1 MPNFN
6 NTDFFIVT
14 GASSGIGEAVALT
27 LNAKGATVVGIA
39 RNAAALDTVRNK
51 AAFPEKF
58 FCEQKDLA
66 QDVAALPEFMNM
78 LKDKYGKFKGVAC
91 CAGITETRPLRALD
105 VDAMKQLFEI
115 NYFAPVMMAKGFA
128 DKRVNIGAGSSFVSI
143 SSCAYDRPAK
153 AIISYSGSKA
163 ALVASMVAIAK
174 EFAPKGI
181 RFNTVSPSDIDTP
194 MTQRIPEIMDKVRQ
208 FYPMG
213 FGEPQDVANVV
224 VFLLSDKA
232 KWITGQNYVVDC
244 ASR

>member
-1 MPNFN
+1 M
-6 NTDFFIVT
+6 
-14 GASSGIGEAVALT
+14 
-27 LNAKGATVVGIA
+27 
-39 RNAAALDTVRNK
+39 
-51 AAFPEKF
+51 
-58 FCEQKDLA
+58 
-66 QDVAALPEFMNM
+66 
-78 LKDKYGKFKGVAC
+78 
-91 CAGITETRPLRALD
+91 RALD

-115 NYFAPVMMAKGFA
+115 NYFAPIMMAKGFA
-128 DKRVNIGAGSSFVSI
+128 DKRVNVGAGSSFVSI
-143 SSCAYDRPAK
+143 ASIAYDRPAK

-194 MTQRIPEIMDKVRQ
+194 MTQQISEIMDKVRQ